1 MNKDKVRGMFLGT
14 AIGDSL
20 GMCVEG
26 WDADK
31 IKEKYGRIETY
42 IDPKGHKY
50 HDGMRAGS
58 TTDDTQLTITVAEAL
73 IEAGGI
79 DLDIQAKHHVKAYKT
94 HTGGW
99 GRTTKEAIKK
109 LAEGTHWKESGIF
122 ASTTEVKEGK
132 LKPAPRGFGNGVAM
146 KAGPFGVY
154 MSASAWDWK
163 DIADKLA
170 DFTGM
175 THPTSMAVSSCFAHA
190 YAVYCCMVSEPEK
203 FDIHIQNFVNLVA
216 NASEMGKKY
225 YPDTLNDDDITER
238 FKLLDFR
245 GPKGPT
251 KPTTEEIIYS
261 FKGTYYVYD
270 SLPFTYAFFVRNPT
284 SIEELYECASAGG
297 DTDSN
302 ASMLGSLLG
311 ALNGTAIFPKALVDG
326 LIHKN
331 EIIKLADAF
340 SERFGI

>member
-26 WDADK
+26 WDAAK

-42 IDPKGHKY
+42 INPQGHKY

-73 IEAGGI
+73 IEAEGI

-99 GRTTKEAIKK
+99 GRTTRESIEK
-109 LAEGTHWKESGIF
+109 LANGVHWKDSGMY
-122 ASTTEVKEGK
+122 SPTEKREEGK
-132 LKPAPRGFGNGVAM
+132 KPSPRGFGNGVAM

-154 MSASAWDWK
+154 MAACGYDWK
-163 DIADKLA
+163 DVTEKLA
-170 DFTGM
+170 DLAGM

-190 YAVYCCMVSEPEK
+190 YAVYCCMVSEPER
-203 FDIHIQNFVNLVA
+203 FDIKNFVNLIV

-225 YPDTLNDDDITER
+225 YPDTLNNDDITER
-238 FKLLDFR
+238 FKQLNV
-245 GPKGPT
+245 KM
-251 KPTTEEIIYS
+251 TTEEIIKT
-261 FKGTYYVYD
+261 FGKGTYYVYD
-270 SLPFTYAFFVRNPT
+270 SLPFTYAFFARNPT
-284 SIEELYECASAGG
+284 SVEELYECASAGG

-326 LIHKN
+326 LEGKN
-331 EIIKLADAF
+331 ELIKLADAF

>member
-26 WDADK
+26 WDAAK

-73 IEAGGI
+73 IEAEGI
-79 DLDIQAKHHVKAYKT
+79 DLDIQAKHHVKAYKK

-99 GRTTKEAIKK
+99 GRTTKEAIEK
-109 LAEGTHWKESGIF
+109 LASGVHWKDSGMY
-122 ASTTEVKEGK
+122 SPTEKREEGGK
-132 LKPAPRGFGNGVAM
+132 KPSPRGFGNGVAM

-225 YPDTLNDDDITER
+225 YPDTLNKDDITER
-238 FKLLDFR
+238 FKLLNAHM
-245 GPKGPT
+245 
-251 KPTTEEIIYS
+251 TTEEIIKA
-261 FKGTYYVYD
+261 FGKGTYYVYD

-284 SIEELYECASAGG
+284 NIEELYECASAGG

-302 ASMLGSLLG
+302 ASMLGALLG
-311 ALNGTAIFPKALVDG
+311 ALNGTSIFPKALVDG
-326 LIHKN
+326 LAGKN
-331 EIIKLADAF
+331 DLIKLADAF

>member
-1 MNKDKVRGMFLGT
+1 MAALGATTKDKVRGMFLGT

-26 WDADK
+26 WDAAK
-31 IKEKYGRIETY
+31 IKETYGRIETY

-79 DLDIQAKHHVKAYKT
+79 DLDVQAKHHVKAFKS

-99 GRTTKEAIKK
+99 GRTTKEAIEK
-109 LAEGTHWKESGIF
+109 LANGVHWKESGIF
-122 ASTTEVKEGK
+122 ASTTDVKEGK

-146 KAGPFGVY
+146 KAGPIGVY
-154 MSASAWDWK
+154 MSIWTYDWK
-163 DIADKLA
+163 DITDKLA

-175 THPTSMAVSSCFAHA
+175 THPTSMAVSSCLAHA
-190 YAVYCCMVSEPEK
+190 FAVYRCMVSDPEN
-203 FDIHIQNFVNLVA
+203 FNVTNFVATVA
-216 NASEMGKKY
+216 NASEVGKKY
-225 YPDTLNDDDITER
+225 FPDTLNTDDITER
-238 FKLLDFR
+238 FKLL
-245 GPKGPT
+245 KNT
-251 KPTTEEIIYS
+251 KLTTKEIIDTYG
-261 FKGTYYVYD
+261 KGTYYVYN
-270 SLPFTYAFFVRNPT
+270 SLPFAYAFFVRNPS

-302 ASMLGSLLG
+302 ASMLGALLG
-311 ALNGTAIFPKALVDG
+311 ALNGTSIFPKALVDG
-326 LIHKN
+326 LVNKN
-331 EIIKLADAF
+331 ELIKLADAF
-340 SERFGI
+340 SEKFGI